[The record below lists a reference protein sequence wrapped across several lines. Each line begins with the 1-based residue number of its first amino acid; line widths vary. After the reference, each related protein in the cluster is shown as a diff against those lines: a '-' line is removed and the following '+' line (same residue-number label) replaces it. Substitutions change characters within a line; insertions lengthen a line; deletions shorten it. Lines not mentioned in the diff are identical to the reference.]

1 MIISAI
7 VKNDEIKG
15 DHLLIISKDEC
26 KLMESVFTTFCD
38 EHKRQKK
45 AKAMLKEFDD
55 NLQVW

>member
-26 KLMESVFTTFCD
+26 LLMQSVFTKFC
-38 EHKRQKK
+38 EANKRQKK
-45 AKAMLKEFDD
+45 AKKMLKEFDD
-55 NLQVW
+55 NLQAW

>member
-7 VKNDEIKG
+7 VKNGEIKG
-15 DHLLIISKDEC
+15 DHLLIISKDKC
-26 KLMESVFTTFCD
+26 QLMQSVFTKFCE

-45 AKAMLKEFDD
+45 AKKMLKEFDA

>member
-7 VKNDEIKG
+7 VKNEKQKG
-15 DHLLIISKDEC
+15 DHLLQVSKDEAQ
-26 KLMESVFTTFCD
+26 LIQSVFTKFC
-38 EHKRQKK
+38 EANKRQKK